1 MAETFSVTVRLF
13 AVFREALGSSALTRE
28 IAPGTTV
35 GGLLAQLI
43 AEHPALDGAEKAVSF
58 SVNRVYASAETVL
71 QAGDEVAF
79 IPPVS
84 GGCSAAAKFRT
95 TFRR

>member
-13 AVFREALGSSALTRE
+13 AVFREALGASALTRE
-28 IAPGTTV
+28 VAPGTTV

-43 AEHPALDGAEKAVSF
+43 AEHPGLDGAEKAVSF

-84 GGCSAAAKFRT
+84 GGQLSHGERQMSS
-95 TFRR
+95 RR